1 MLKIKNNPIDI
12 LLNVF
17 EKNYSETADIIKEIS
32 FNYLEEGYACTVFND
47 KGIYIYISPVIENNE
62 IPILFEIAT
71 ELLAHEL
78 AHAICGENEEHGEI
92 WEKTFDNLNLLYE
105 KDAKKIMEEEDEQC

>member
-17 EKNYSETADIIKEIS
+17 EKNYSETANKIKEIS

-47 KGIYIYISPVIENNE
+47 NGIYIYISPVIENND
-62 IPILFEIAT
+62 IPISFEIAT

-78 AHAICGENEEHGEI
+78 SHAICGDKEEHGKI
-92 WEKTFDNLNLLYE
+92 WEKTFDDLNLLYE
-105 KDAKKIMEEEDEQC
+105 QEAKKIMEERKDD